1 MVFSAKMFDYHY
13 FDTAK
18 TTYEIIIAKDFPG
31 VVRKVKL
38 NSRAYVPDH
47 TNTLLVNTDST
58 QCLKQGA
65 S

>member
-1 MVFSAKMFDYHY
+1 MVFSSKMFDYHY
-13 FDTAK
+13 FNTAT
-18 TTYEIIIAKDFPG
+18 TTYEIHIAKDFPG

-47 TNTLLVNTDST
+47 TNTLLVNTDS
-58 QCLKQGA
+58 